1 MTEEKKTFTAVRI
14 GRKEIK
20 AYLHEI
26 IFQDNGAIIRS
37 EIDRQS
43 LIQALKEAADGQP
56 EEKRRMILE
65 FVEKQEQ
72 ELKNL
77 N

>member
-1 MTEEKKTFTAVRI
+1 MTEEKKSFISIRVNK
-14 GRKEIK
+14 KEIK

-43 LIQALKEAADGQP
+43 LIQALKEAADGQT
-56 EEKRRMILE
+56 EEKRRMILD
-65 FVEKQEQ
+65 FVEKQER
-72 ELKNL
+72 ELKSL

>member
-1 MTEEKKTFTAVRI
+1 MTEEKKSFISIRVNK
-14 GRKEIK
+14 KEIK

-26 IFQDNGAIIRS
+26 IFQENGAIIRS

-56 EEKRRMILE
+56 EENRRVILE
-65 FVEKQEQ
+65 FVEKQER

>member
-1 MTEEKKTFTAVRI
+1 MTEEKKSFISIRVNK
-14 GRKEIK
+14 KEIK

-26 IFQDNGAIIRS
+26 IFQENGAIIRS

-56 EEKRRMILE
+56 EEKRRMILD
-65 FVEKQEQ
+65 FVEKQER